1 MKLTCTL
8 FLHCVLHYSPEQV
21 EALRKVLPGGPS
33 SSAPS
38 SSSSAVKA
46 KSASKD
52 ASKAKDDGPKVLEL
66 RKVDPRTF
74 GMSGAFMGAD
84 QEDDGS
90 EVCTT

>member
-1 MKLTCTL
+1 M
-8 FLHCVLHYSPEQV
+8 FCVPHYSPEQV

-38 SSSSAVKA
+38 SSTTTSAVKA

-52 ASKAKDDGPKVLEL
+52 ASKAKDEGPKVLEL